1 MAETSHP
8 PHLIRP
14 DSSTAPSAFIPFCAY
29 KSRLGIEGT
38 PVWHPN
44 ISFPLCSSFQ
54 LTILEGQLCYKLEMN
69 TKSARG
75 KMNELMFLLDY
86 HEDLSIQVSIES
98 EEGTDPLLFNLDAV
112 ESVHKNQAAKVQI
125 ATLSSHKDFGEGS
138 YKMSGVK
145 RMTAK
150 DDFLKMPLNERTCEA
165 EPYEDCRT
173 KKLLEKC
180 KCVPWEMS
188 RIIIRLGFSLER
200 GICTPE
206 GRDCIEKYSNETFW
220 CNMSC
225 VGIHADLQRVEEDKA
240 DQDWMEE
247 YEERYP
253 EEFEKDM
260 KTNSMQSIPEHL
272 KDIQEEIQM
281 LKIQN
286 KKKLL
291 TKEEKANQRKISK
304 LVKEYTKF
312 KKDNLPIFKFKLLK
326 KSSFYG
332 ELFLFLSNI
341 SDVLR

>member
-1 MAETSHP
+1 MGETSHP

-14 DSSTAPSAFIPFCAY
+14 DSSTAPSTFIPFCAY

-38 PVWHPN
+38 PLWHPN

-54 LTILEGQLCYKLEMN
+54 LTILEGQLCYKLQMN

-86 HEDLSIQVSIES
+86 HEDLSIQVSLES
-98 EEGTDPLLFNLDAV
+98 EEGTDPLSFNLDAV
-112 ESVHKNQAAKVQI
+112 ESVHKNQAAKIQI

-138 YKMSGVK
+138 YKISAVK

-150 DDFLKMPLNERTCEA
+150 KDFLEMPLNERNCEA
-165 EPYEDCRT
+165 EPHEDCRT
-173 KKLLEKC
+173 RKLLEKC
-180 KCVPWEMS
+180 KCLPWEMS
-188 RIIIRLGFSLER
+188 RVTIRLELSLER

-225 VGIHADLQRVEEDKA
+225 VGIHADIQRVEEDTA
-240 DQDWMEE
+240 DENWMEE

-253 EEFEKDM
+253 DQFEDNMKKD
-260 KTNSMQSIPEHL
+260 SMQSIHEHL
-272 KDIQEEIQM
+272 KKMHKEIRI
-281 LKIQN
+281 LSQN
-286 KKKLL
+286 KKKML
-291 TKEEKANQRKISK
+291 TKEEIANQRKISR

-312 KKDNLPIFKFKLLK
+312 KKDNLRILKFNPLR
-326 KSSFYG
+326 KSSFFG
-332 ELFLFLSNI
+332 EL
-341 SDVLR
+341 